1 MLSITCP
8 LAPFPVVPR
17 RGRSTPAVT
26 PVPQTTGR
34 RGLAAG
40 AGLAWLT
47 LCLAAL
53 PAQAQQLVGLR
64 LDRNR
69 VVPAEFFELAIDLSL
84 PPGGRCGVQVQF
96 GDGEQRDIN
105 AERRLELL
113 YKKFERPGRY
123 TIRAVGQ
130 RLSRGLFSAEP
141 CGNQLSVTI
150 DVIDTAAQ
158 ANRDYER
165 DARLRQREVE
175 LERRAGA
182 LNAREDQLSQR
193 EAEAQTRQQEA
204 GRKLELQLQRLAARE
219 AQLAAKIAAV
229 GAAPSPAA
237 PVMPPTAVI
246 KASAPRKDN
255 ALSVWTGPGSGK

>member
-1 MLSITCP
+1 MLSKICC
-8 LAPFPVVPR
+8 LATFFVPG
-17 RGRSTPAVT
+17 RGR
-26 PVPQTTGR
+26 TTHV
-34 RGLAAG
+34 AC
-40 AGLAWLT
+40 LAWLM

-69 VVPAEFFELAIDLSL
+69 VVPAEFVELAIDLSL
-84 PPGGRCGVQVQF
+84 PPSGRCGVQLQF

-105 AERRLELL
+105 AERRLELQ
-113 YKKFERPGRY
+113 YKKYERPGRY

-141 CGNQLSVTI
+141 CGNPLSVTI
-150 DVIDTAAQ
+150 DVIDSAAQ

-182 LNAREDQLSQR
+182 LNAREEQLSQR
-193 EAEAQTRQQEA
+193 EAEAQARHLDA
-204 GRKLELQLQRLAARE
+204 GKKLELQQQRVAARE

-229 GAAPSPAA
+229 GPAPSPAA
-237 PVMPPTAVI
+237 PIMPPTAVI